1 LPLKYKLA
9 PEKLQLQTDDA
20 PLETDTRRLRAEV
33 NEEPAMAWLRH
44 RFGNQQITTAPTDLD
59 QQVRARGHHTHHH
72 TPSAMPATTVRNFA
86 CAHF

>member
-1 LPLKYKLA
+1 
-9 PEKLQLQTDDA
+9 
-20 PLETDTRRLRAEV
+20 
-33 NEEPAMAWLRH
+33 MAWLRH
-44 RFGNQQITTAPTDLD
+44 RFGNQQLTTEPTDLD